1 METCI
6 NYCEPGWAYVS
17 SDERRWINRIRNLAE
32 EKPGE
37 CVVMNLPDEN
47 GGFIYAKVPQSW
59 VRIRPSVKREL
70 TEEQREA
77 LAERVKV
84 AQAAR
89 AAKKN
94 VD

>member
-6 NYCEPGWAYVS
+6 NYCEPGWAFVS
-17 SDERRWINRIRNLAE
+17 SDERKWVNRLRKLAH

-37 CVVMNLPDEN
+37 CVILKQPEDNE
-47 GGFIYAKVPQSW
+47 GFIYAKVPQKW
-59 VRIRPSVKREL
+59 VKIAPPRTVEL
-70 TEEQREA
+70 TDEQREA
-77 LAERVKV
+77 LAERVKL

-94 VD
+94 AE